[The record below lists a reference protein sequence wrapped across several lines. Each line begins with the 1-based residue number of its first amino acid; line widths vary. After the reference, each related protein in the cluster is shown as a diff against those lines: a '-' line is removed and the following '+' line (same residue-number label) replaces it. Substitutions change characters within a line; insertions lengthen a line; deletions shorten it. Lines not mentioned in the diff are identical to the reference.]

1 MNNDDLLKK
10 AKDYRWYAQKASN
23 SHYDMAERAKI
34 RHKRLGIPV
43 TVLTAIVGTAIFATL
58 SSQTHNLRIQIAT
71 GLLSLTATVLAALQT
86 FLNYSDQSA
95 QHKSAAVK
103 FEAIQHRLD
112 IFILKL
118 AAGDLQRDAALKE
131 FEEIGQTLHDI
142 SAQAPTVPDSI
153 YDAAHPIRAKA
164 PPPKQIE

>member
-1 MNNDDLLKK
+1 MNNEDLLKK

-23 SHYDMAERAKI
+23 SHYDMAERAEI

-58 SSQTHNLRIQIAT
+58 SSPTRSLWMQIAT
-71 GLLSLTATVLAALQT
+71 GLLSLTATVLAALHT
-86 FLNYSDQSA
+86 FLNYSEEPA

-103 FEAIQHRLD
+103 FEAVQHRSD
-112 IFILKL
+112 IFILKI

-142 SAQAPTVPDSI
+142 SAQAPTVPDSV
-153 YDAAHPIRAKA
+153 YDSAHPIRSKA
-164 PPPKQIE
+164 PPQEQIE